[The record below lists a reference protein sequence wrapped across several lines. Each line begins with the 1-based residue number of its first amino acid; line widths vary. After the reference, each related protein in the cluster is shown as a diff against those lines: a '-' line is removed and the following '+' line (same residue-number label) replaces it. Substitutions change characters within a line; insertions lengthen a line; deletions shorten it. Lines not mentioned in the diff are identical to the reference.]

1 MAFNVGTAPY
11 GVPEFI
17 HKMNCWKCKKEILV
31 YSGSEPDEMSQV
43 TPHDI
48 LRIGVCYSYRF
59 VKSAKTKEKFH
70 WMNVCPYCDSSQM
83 REKVRDL
90 RRN

>member
-1 MAFNVGTAPY
+1 MSFNEGTSPY

-17 HKMNCWKCKKEILV
+17 HRMNCWKCDKEILV
-31 YSGSEPDEMSQV
+31 YSGYEPDEEGQI

-48 LRIGVCYSYRF
+48 IRMGVCYSYRF

-70 WMNVCPYCDSSQM
+70 WMNVCPFCDSSQM
-83 REKVRDL
+83 REKVRGM
-90 RRN
+90 RK

>member
-1 MAFNVGTAPY
+1 MSFNEGSSPF
-11 GVPEFI
+11 GVPEFV
-17 HKMNCWKCKKEILV
+17 HRMNCWKCEKEILV
-31 YSGSEPDEMSQV
+31 YSGYEPDESGHI

-48 LRIGVCYSYRF
+48 IRTGVCYSYRY

-83 REKVRDL
+83 RERVREM
-90 RRN
+90 RR